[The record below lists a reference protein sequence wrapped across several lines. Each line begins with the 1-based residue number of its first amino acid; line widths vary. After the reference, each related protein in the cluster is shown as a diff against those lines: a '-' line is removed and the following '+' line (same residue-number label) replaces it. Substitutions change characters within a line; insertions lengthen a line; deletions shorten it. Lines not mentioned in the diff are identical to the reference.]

1 MKNCMCDLLSPYA
14 EYPSEDRKSKF
25 DQEQELA
32 KNLGFG
38 NTGGDQRH
46 QTPPANTAARVPPG
60 DLARE
65 QLASRDYNTK
75 R

>member
-1 MKNCMCDLLSPYA
+1 MEIL
-14 EYPSEDRKSKF
+14 
-25 DQEQELA
+25 QERP

-65 QLASRDYNTK
+65 QSWSKVGAEITPLERYGLAPYH
-75 R
+75 